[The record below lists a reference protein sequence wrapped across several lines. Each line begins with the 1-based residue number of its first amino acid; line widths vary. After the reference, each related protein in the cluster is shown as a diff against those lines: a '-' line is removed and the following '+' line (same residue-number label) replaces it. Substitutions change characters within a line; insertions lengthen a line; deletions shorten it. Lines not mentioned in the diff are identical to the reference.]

1 MGNDPSHSSSWILGI
16 TGIPGNHMAM
26 TVHNCLA
33 GNSSD
38 IETDIVTGGF
48 FCFLDHPLTVPDQFE
63 YRTFFLTGQVKKS
76 CKWRNG
82 ITSI

>member
-1 MGNDPSHSSSWILGI
+1 MAFSITLFSRNNPSNSSSWILSIAGI
-16 TGIPGNHMAM
+16 TGNHMAM
-26 TVHNCLA
+26 TVHNGLA

-38 IETDIVTGGF
+38 IETNIVTSGF

-76 CKWRNG
+76 
-82 ITSI
+82 